1 AQALEGV
8 GDFLALH
15 KGHAVLR
22 HHNAA
27 RVQAGFFVFIKIGG
41 KQHFGRANGV
51 GGIGN
56 DHIERVLALRHKCFA
71 IGNHAGGARVVI
83 GTSIVLGEILF
94 AHVNHAAVDL
104 DLSDVLNVFVLQYFA
119 QNAAVTAADNEYALR
134 VRVGEQR
141 HMHHHFVVNKFVALG
156 GLHHAIEQHH
166 AAHKGG
172 FNNLQMLV
180 FGFDFKQHFFNGKGL
195 GITRVQRFADGS
207 SNGHNKACG
216 QKKRWR
222 DYSGDAGQRPGK
234 GTLAG
239 GSVFAYHFH
248 GVHILETARQFIT
261 AATPFAQVV
270 FQIGKLHIQVAFA
283 AVHQQSV
290 VFAEGDGGD
299 HQLFTFAGGFGGN
312 SDHLVAFA
320 ARHLRQIGGREHQ

>member
-1 AQALEGV
+1 AQALEGI

-27 RVQAGFFVFIKIGG
+27 GVQAGFFVFIKVGG

-56 DHIERVLALRHKCFA
+56 DHIESVLALRHKFFA
-71 IGNHAGGARVVI
+71 IGNHDGGAWVVVGTGRVV
-83 GTSIVLGEILF
+83 GEILF

-104 DLSDVLNVFVLQYFA
+104 DLGDVLNVFVLQHFA

-141 HMHHHFVVNKFVALG
+141 YVHHHFVVNKFVALG

-166 AAHKGG
+166 AAHKRRVDNLQVLVLG
-172 FNNLQMLV
+172 FN
-180 FGFDFKQHFFNGKGL
+180 FKQHFCNGKGL
-195 GITRVQRFADGS
+195 GITRVQRFADGR
-207 SNGHNKACG
+207 SNGHNKACK
-216 QKKRWR
+216 QKNWR

-239 GSVFAYHFH
+239 GSALADHVH
-248 GVHILETARQFIT
+248 GVDILETARQFIT
-261 AATPFAQVV
+261 AAAPFAQVV

-290 VFAEGDGGD
+290 VFAEGHRGD
-299 HQLFTFAGGFGGN
+299 HQLFAFAGGFGG
-312 SDHLVAFA
+312 DT
-320 ARHLRQIGGREHQ
+320 